1 MLKKL
6 IPAVVAAVAMLTPV
20 APAAAWDEVC
30 LHFRGGAKT
39 WFIGQLNVIHGFD
52 AARGM
57 PTTYPHPT
65 GKLDIRGN
73 PKRFRAPFAESS
85 DDSNPADARLLSR
98 EVGAGASVCTSIA
111 GLPEGTPFIAYM
123 NTYNQAKRVLCSTH
137 PPTRT
142 SGICKPT
149 ALTAKSGST
158 LGAPPGP
165 PAASTATNP
174 TERKQGPDDRKQNP
188 APPNPPNHPTRP
200 T

>member
-6 IPAVVAAVAMLTPV
+6 IPAFAAAVAMLTPV

-52 AARGM
+52 ADRGM

-137 PPTRT
+137 PSNPNKWYLQTNRPYRQIWFHT
-142 SGICKPT
+142 W
-149 ALTAKSGST
+149 
-158 LGAPPGP
+158 GAAWSPRCVY
-165 PAASTATNP
+165 SN
-174 TERKQGPDDRKQNP
+174 ESN
-188 APPNPPNHPTRP
+188 
-200 T
+200 